1 MITDEQKKEIK
12 KRIQKIRNQKHLEK
26 FQKFMADNIDKYG
39 YYDEP
44 NLEKY
49 KDIKKYTEE

>member
-12 KRIQKIRNQKHLEK
+12 KRIQKIRNEKHLEK
-26 FQKFMADNIDKYG
+26 FEKFMADNIDKYG